1 MIRNRCCQIETD
13 FRLAIPKYPGGRVK
27 CCHRETILRKQT
39 LSPMRESAKNASR
52 MADPTMHIHLFQS
65 CERTAKY
72 GALIKNRIVPSTF
85 HKRCATSQET
95 KLSYTSR
102 ISRSI
107 LTLSLLAASALSASA
122 ATSTS
127 TFQVTATVQSVC
139 QISAGN
145 LNFGNYAGTQL
156 ASTSTVTVS
165 CTQNQAYDVGL
176 NGGSNSLPVTDRKM
190 TGPGGT
196 VLSYGLYS
204 DNNHSA
210 NWGNTVGTD
219 TVRRNGNGNAQT
231 LTIYGRLP
239 ANQLVQPGAYSDTI
253 TATITY

>member
-1 MIRNRCCQIETD
+1 
-13 FRLAIPKYPGGRVK
+13 
-27 CCHRETILRKQT
+27 
-39 LSPMRESAKNASR
+39 
-52 MADPTMHIHLFQS
+52 MHIHLFKS
-65 CERTAKY
+65 CACTAKY

-85 HKRCATSQET
+85 DKRCATSQET
-95 KLSYTSR
+95 ELPHRTSR
-102 ISRSI
+102 FPRNI
-107 LTLSLLAASALSASA
+107 LALSFLGISALSASA

-127 TFQVTATVQSVC
+127 TFQVTANVQSVC
-139 QISAGN
+139 QISGGN
-145 LNFGNYAGTQL
+145 LNFGNYAGVQVT
-156 ASTSTVTVS
+156 STSTLTVS

-190 TGPGGT
+190 SGPGGA
-196 VLSYGLYS
+196 VLAYGLYS
-204 DNNHSA
+204 DSNYGT

-239 ANQLVQPGAYSDTI
+239 GSQLVQPGAYSDTI